1 MDNSLKIAN
10 DLKEIIEEVN
20 TLTEYIEDRL
30 LENNSLDVYPFD
42 DCIKFL
48 YLVIVFS

>member
-30 LENNSLDVYPFD
+30 LENNSLPF
-42 DCIKFL
+42 FL
-48 YLVIVFS
+48 IFV

>member
-1 MDNSLKIAN
+1 MDTSLKIAN

-20 TLTEYIEDRL
+20 TLTEYIEDSL

-42 DCIKFL
+42 DCI
-48 YLVIVFS
+48 